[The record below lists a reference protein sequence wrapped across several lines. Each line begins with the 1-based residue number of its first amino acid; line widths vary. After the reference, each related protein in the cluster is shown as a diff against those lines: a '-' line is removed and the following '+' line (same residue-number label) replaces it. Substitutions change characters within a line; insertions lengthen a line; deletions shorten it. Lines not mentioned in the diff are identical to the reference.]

1 MEERCPPAT
10 PIRRNKI
17 KKDAIFVYYKR
28 QQAKVIDKIHPVQVL
43 DNKYTGCSAARL
55 AHLLWEQG
63 VGGSNPL
70 TPTNISNFGIGRLA
84 QLGEHMLYTHVV
96 GGSSPLAPTIFILWQ
111 KID

>member
-1 MEERCPPAT
+1 MSSSF
-10 PIRRNKI
+10 
-17 KKDAIFVYYKR
+17 KDTILVYCYQ
-28 QQAKVIDKIHPVQVL
+28 QQAKVIDKIYPIQVL
-43 DNKYTGCSAARL
+43 DYKYTGCSAARL

-96 GGSSPLAPTIFILWQ
+96 GGSSPLAPTTFLLRCR
-111 KID
+111 KIRKSKFSVER